1 MIKDIFLRLPGIV
14 LRLGYILYKEGP
26 RAVLSKIRSKTGSV
40 KQGKRKYE
48 NDKETIILV
57 SHESSATGAPL
68 LGLNI
73 ARSLNEKFNVINMV
87 LRKSNIHEM
96 FFEDAFL
103 VIDGMGIHIP
113 FVLKYLLKTCVKK
126 YNVKCVICNSVVT
139 FPALKAANEIN
150 IPTLSL
156 VHEFAEYTKPDTI
169 MRDTLYHANK
179 VVLPATI
186 IKTSIL
192 EQLDRVFT
200 ITKPPSNIALVPQ
213 GKLKFLPE
221 SYGEDN
227 TPKALCEKLNI
238 DKDTKVIVGSGYVDI
253 RKGVDLFLY
262 TARYIKNHYKG
273 KLKFVWVG
281 DGYKPE
287 IDFTYCLWLERE
299 IKYLG
304 LESDFAFLSHQKS
317 LDAIFSVSDIFCLTS
332 RMDPFPNVV
341 IDAMEADLPIAC
353 FKDTTGSVEFLNKNK
368 AESIIADYLDVHGL
382 GKMISAYL
390 KGDTKKG
397 VNQKI
402 AKEKLDFDIYM
413 ARLFAL
419 IDAVNLDQK
428 ESLEILETLK
438 KSDSIDTKFFS
449 HVKNR
454 DKSLLNHINIYKKNL
469 LQQTHNFNPRPGFSN
484 LKWMKDNDKENIVP
498 LFEALKNDALSTHPC
513 KLIPF
518 EHKAKVSYRYAVH
531 LHLFYEDIGKEF
543 CRYFKNLPGKFDLFI
558 TVVDE
563 TIKDRV
569 YHRFK
574 ACNARNIEVIVVE
587 NIGRDMGPLIFDLK
601 KKILK
606 GNYEVI
612 GHFHSKKSLDTNTDM
627 GNRWRRFLLDNLI
640 GTKDDAKSVLSL
652 FNDPRTGLVFPE
664 DMHYVDMGKNKDYMD
679 ELCKMTGMTPIE
691 ETPVF
696 PVGNMFWARTDS
708 IKQLFELDKE
718 TILEKEPLPYD
729 GSFMHAL
736 ERITPSLVQKNKF
749 TYTTVYKK
757 GTRW

>member
-1 MIKDIFLRLPGIV
+1 MIKNIFLRLPGIV

-26 RAVLSKIRSKTGSV
+26 RAVLSKIRSKTGRT
-40 KQGKRKYE
+40 KQGKQKYE
-48 NDKETIILV
+48 KDKETVILV

-73 ARSLNEKFNVINMV
+73 ARSLNEKFNVINIV
-87 LRKSNIHEM
+87 LRKSHIHGM

-113 FVLKYLLKTCVKK
+113 FVLKYLFKTCVKK
-126 YNVKCVICNSVVT
+126 YNVNCVICNSVVT
-139 FPALKAANEIN
+139 FPALKAANEVG

-156 VHEFAEYTKPDTI
+156 VHEFAEYTKPETR

-192 EQLDRVFT
+192 EQLNQTFN
-200 ITKPPSNIALVPQ
+200 ITKPPMNIALLAQ

-221 SYGEDN
+221 SYGEDS

-304 LESDFAFLSHQKS
+304 LESDFAFLAHQKN

-353 FKDTTGSVEFLNKNK
+353 FNDTTGSVEFLNNNN
-368 AESIIADYLDVHGL
+368 AESVIADYLDVHGL

-390 KGDTKKG
+390 KGDIKRG

-402 AKEKLDFDIYM
+402 VKEKLDFDIYM
-413 ARLFAL
+413 ARLFELMDEVA
-419 IDAVNLDQK
+419 LDQK
-428 ESLEILETLK
+428 ETLEIFETLK
-438 KSDSIDTKFFS
+438 KSDSIDIRFFS

-454 DKSLLNHINIYKKNL
+454 DKSLLNYINIYKKNL

-484 LKWMKDNDKENIVP
+484 LKWMKDNHKENSVP
-498 LFEALKNDALSTHPC
+498 LFKALKNNTLATHQC
-513 KLIPF
+513 KIIPF
-518 EHKAKVSYRYAVH
+518 EPKAGISYRYAVH

-563 TIKDRV
+563 TIRDRV
-569 YHRFK
+569 YQAFK
-574 ACNARNIEVIVVE
+574 DCNAKHIEVIVVE

-612 GHFHSKKSLDTNTDM
+612 GHFHSKKSLDTDADM
-627 GNRWRRFLLDNLI
+627 GNRWRRYLLDNLI

-652 FNDPRTGLVFPE
+652 FSDPKTGLVFPD
-664 DMHYVDMGKNKDYMD
+664 DMHYVDMGKNKDFMD
-679 ELCKMTGMTPIE
+679 ELCKMTGMNPIE

-718 TILEKEPLPYD
+718 AILEKEPLPYD

-736 ERITPSLVQKNKF
+736 ERFTPSLVQKNKF